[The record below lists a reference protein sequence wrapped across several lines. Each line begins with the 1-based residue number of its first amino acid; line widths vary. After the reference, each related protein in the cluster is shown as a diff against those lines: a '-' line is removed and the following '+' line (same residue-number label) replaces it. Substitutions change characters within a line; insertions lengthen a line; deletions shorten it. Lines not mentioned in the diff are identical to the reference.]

1 MKKTLIT
8 EINRIQ
14 ELMGKPLI
22 TEATVLTKAIDELAI
37 LLSKA
42 FKNIDGT
49 LKKLID
55 DLNSPGITNAVKL
68 NILTKL
74 SKANQKMAEMI
85 IPRIMKS
92 LPQNVK
98 DQISNFEADIPIFI
112 RNKRAQGINVTNV
125 DAGIDNFL
133 NNMTGLN
140 DDIRFMMKKYFTD
153 YADKFL
159 RNSPPPVV
167 KPKIPVRQTS
177 IQGKIIRFNDVLL
190 SYLPILKKI
199 EQKII
204 DDIGQYTKFKDEALR
219 APNLSS
225 AQIEANVNAKRFLD
239 RIDLNLGLLNRKN
252 KELSDGIVESL
263 KTTIS
268 KNKNDKGVLNS
279 TGQIAQEALEKLKN
293 KDTEI
298 GLGDYFKSTDPNSTL
313 WKEISE
319 LRNRR
324 TEQLKT
330 MFSKPKFDTVLHQ
343 GAQTFRFMTGDIV
356 NVLKRIWKDP
366 LKIPRI
372 LVTETGARIF
382 NYTLKLAA
390 AETIYD
396 TLWHIGYRKD
406 DQEISQMVKNHP
418 EIAKFIEFT
427 GPDYKPYF
435 EDKFDEK
442 YKGFALDFL
451 ANGMINWVE
460 KIGMTIPIAYITKF
474 LMEISGE
481 GMLAA
486 WFNKQRDKLITIRDS
501 DLSPEEKQNKI
512 NEILSESDS
521 WIETWIGKLGNESA
535 ETLEFKISKEFA
547 ALEKPTVFT
556 NDEKGFKDWCVANQ
570 KSFKSYNKDNNGLG
584 ETTDGKVWKFKD
596 GTFKRFFTDDEK
608 GFKDWCVENRES
620 FKSYNG
626 GYGRTTDGKVWEF
639 KDGTFQPVI

>member
-22 TEATVLTKAIDELAI
+22 AEQKLITKVIDELAI
-37 LLSKA
+37 LLAKT

-55 DLNSPGITNAVKL
+55 DLTSPGITNARKL

-98 DQISNFEADIPIFI
+98 DQISIFEADIPIFI
-112 RNKRAQGINVTNV
+112 RDERALRRTVTEISEDMDRGV
-125 DAGIDNFL
+125 DDFL

-153 YADKFL
+153 YTNKFL
-159 RNSPPPVV
+159 RDSPPPVV
-167 KPKIPVRQTS
+167 KPPKIPVRQTS
-177 IQGKIIRFNDVLL
+177 IQGKITRFKDVLL
-190 SYLPILKKI
+190 SYPEDIKKI

-204 DDIGQYTKFKDEALR
+204 DDIEQYKKFKDEALR
-219 APNLSS
+219 APDSS
-225 AQIEANVNAKRFLD
+225 SVQINAEVNATRFLN

-252 KELSDGIVESL
+252 KELSDGIVKSL
-263 KTTIS
+263 KTTV
-268 KNKNDKGVLNS
+268 NKNRDKGVLNS
-279 TGQIAQEALEKLKN
+279 TGQIAQDALDELKN

-330 MFSKPKFDTVLHQ
+330 MFSKPKFDTVGKW
-343 GAQTFRFMTGDIV
+343 GAQTFRFMTGDIP
-356 NVLKRIWKDP
+356 NVLKRILKDP

-372 LVTETGARIF
+372 LLTETGARIL

-396 TLWHIGYRKD
+396 VLWHIGYRKD
-406 DQEISQMVKNHP
+406 DQEISQMVKNNP
-418 EIAKFIEFT
+418 RWAKFIEFT

-442 YKGFALDFL
+442 YKGAALDFL

-460 KIGMTIPIAYITKF
+460 KIGMTIPIAYILNFIK
-474 LMEISGE
+474 EIAGE
-481 GMLAA
+481 GKLAD
-486 WFNKQRDKLITIRDS
+486 WFHKQRDKLIKIRDS

-535 ETLEFKISKEFA
+535 ETLEFKISKELA
-547 ALEKPTVFT
+547 ALKPKQVFPNT
-556 NDEKGFKDWCVANQ
+556 EAGFKDWCENQ
-570 KSFKSYNKDNNGLG
+570 NPKKVFKSYEFGVG
-584 ETTDGKVWKFKD
+584 ETTDGTFWKFKD
-596 GTFKRFFTDDEK
+596 GTFEP
-608 GFKDWCVENRES
+608 S
-620 FKSYNG
+620 L
-626 GYGRTTDGKVWEF
+626 
-639 KDGTFQPVI
+639 